1 MPSFRE
7 LPTRARTTI
16 EGATKYAEPPL
27 ITEVYVVDL
36 NPGNL
41 VLIGTF
47 IYVYS
52 DCIGDNEYELELVGQ
67 WERGG
72 GEGRDEGDEGG
83 ESVESEGEVGRVIEI
98 PVDPGVGGDD
108 TIGLNLPYHAGQPGQ
123 DRFIGGFE
131 EDGRIM
137 DGSEAEGGGGDGGE
151 GEGSSMEGEDS
162 EVEEGPL
169 DTLLLDLGEDFI
181 RWSGDDYLETLNNE
195 TIQGFIGHKRIVLP
209 GELEVG
215 FLHGEADI
223 DGMLGVT
230 KVVSDCL
237 LCACICFGA
246 KVHGSIYPRL
256 RRQHGFCMFGFVQL
270 GGFPAWA
277 DDVFS

>member
-108 TIGLNLPYHAGQPGQ
+108 TIGLNLPYH
-123 DRFIGGFE
+123 
-131 EDGRIM
+131 
-137 DGSEAEGGGGDGGE
+137 
-151 GEGSSMEGEDS
+151 
-162 EVEEGPL
+162 
-169 DTLLLDLGEDFI
+169 
-181 RWSGDDYLETLNNE
+181 
-195 TIQGFIGHKRIVLP
+195 
-209 GELEVG
+209 
-215 FLHGEADI
+215 
-223 DGMLGVT
+223 
-230 KVVSDCL
+230 
-237 LCACICFGA
+237 
-246 KVHGSIYPRL
+246 
-256 RRQHGFCMFGFVQL
+256 
-270 GGFPAWA
+270 
-277 DDVFS
+277 

>member
-7 LPTRARTTI
+7 LPTRARTII
-16 EGATKYAEPPL
+16 EGATKHAEPPL

-41 VLIGTF
+41 VLLGT
-47 IYVYS
+47 YVYS
-52 DCIGDNEYELELVGQ
+52 FWDCIGDNSYEFELVGP
-67 WERGG
+67 WEKSG
-72 GEGRDEGDEGG
+72 GEGQDEGDGSG
-83 ESVESEGEVGRVIEI
+83 ESVESEGEVENDFEFPLEHEGA
-98 PVDPGVGGDD
+98 GDD
-108 TIGLNLPYHAGQPGQ
+108 TIGFNLPNYAGQPGQ
-123 DRFIGGFE
+123 DLFIGGVE
-131 EDGRIM
+131 EQERSM
-137 DGSEAEGGGGDGGE
+137 EVSEAEGGGEDGGE

-162 EVEEGPL
+162 GVEEGPS
-169 DTLLLDLGEDFI
+169 DTLMEDLVEDFSK
-181 RWSGDDYLETLNNE
+181 WTGEEYVDTLVGE
-195 TIQGFIGHKRIVLP
+195 ILQGILGHKRIVLP

-237 LCACICFGA
+237 LCARIFFGA

-256 RRQHGFCMFGFVQL
+256 RRQHGRCMFGFVQL
-270 GGFPAWA
+270 DGFPAWA